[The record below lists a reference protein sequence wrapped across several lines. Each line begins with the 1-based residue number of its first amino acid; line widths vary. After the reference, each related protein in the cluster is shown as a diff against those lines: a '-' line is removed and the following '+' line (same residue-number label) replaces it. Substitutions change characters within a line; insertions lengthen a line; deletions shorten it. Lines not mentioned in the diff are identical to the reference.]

1 MRQEDIEKLREYKK
15 ILGKVEDKDTYIK
28 YNLADEIGSLID
40 SLISQEDWEIIADD
54 THRWVES
61 DGWYE
66 VEFMLYTDFG
76 NIYINTESGN
86 SELQKQWSDNNPQNV
101 SSIQDCYMYTIWDW
115 YYFLGNL
122 LDEVNKINTH

>member
-40 SLISQEDWEIIADD
+40 SLISQEDWEIVADD

-66 VEFMLYTDFG
+66 VQFMLHTDFG

-86 SELQKQWSDNNPQNV
+86 SELQEQWSDNNPQNV
-101 SSIQDCYMYTIWDW
+101 SSIHDCYMYTIWDW